1 MRDCFG
7 DISPIR
13 ISVNGVLYSPVMLAR
28 PPPQSAQLAEAVEGR
43 GGGTGHH
50 DSRVWN
56 EGKLAR
62 QNITWKLI
70 RSIYDK
76 FRGLIR

>member
-28 PPPQSAQLAEAVEGR
+28 PPPPNLLSWLRLWR
-43 GGGTGHH
+43 GGGGGP
-50 DSRVWN
+50 DIMIAEFGMKGSLPDRILFEN
-56 EGKLAR
+56 
-62 QNITWKLI
+62 
-70 RSIYDK
+70 
-76 FRGLIR
+76 

>member
-28 PPPQSAQLAEAVEGR
+28 PPPPQSAQLAEAVEGR
-43 GGGTGHH
+43 GGGPDIMIAEFGMKGSLP
-50 DSRVWN
+50 DRILFEN
-56 EGKLAR
+56 
-62 QNITWKLI
+62 
-70 RSIYDK
+70 
-76 FRGLIR
+76 